1 MRITSILRTGTLALT
16 LTAALVAVG
25 PAFAASASF
34 DAQSQLHQSGNTGPY
49 DGTDFQAADHSE
61 T

>member
-16 LTAALVAVG
+16 LTAAFFAVSPVYAA
-25 PAFAASASF
+25 PASTT
-34 DAQSQLHQSGNTGPY
+34 QSQLHQSGDTGPY
-49 DGTDFQAADHSE
+49 DNGDFQASARSE